1 LNTYLNHTIGDDGS
15 LTTHQTNLTKQSG
28 SIDTQIADMERHIL
42 DHQQQLTDGFVAM
55 ESAQAKINQQLQ
67 YLTQNFK

>member
-1 LNTYLNHTIGDDGS
+1 
-15 LTTHQTNLTKQSG
+15 LTKQSG